1 MDNLNQKIGILG
13 GGQLGKMLLQAGS
26 ILDFDIR
33 IMEQDAD
40 CPAASLTSKFHKGKI
55 TDYQDVVAFGEDC
68 DIVTIEI
75 ENVNNQA
82 LAQLESSGK
91 KVYPSS
97 FSLGIIKDKGNQKTF
112 YQTNNLPTSKF
123 KLFGEAS
130 EIVEALRNEELSL
143 PFVQKS
149 RTEGYDGKG
158 VQVINTMDDLHKL
171 FDTPSVVEDL
181 VDIDKEIAVIIA
193 RRPSGQ
199 IVAFP
204 PVEMHFHK
212 EANLVD
218 YLFSPSSLTQAQ
230 EEEATKLAKTIGE
243 KLEIIGLLA
252 VELFL
257 TKSGEI
263 LINEVAPRP
272 HNSGHH
278 SIEACNISQY
288 EMHLRALCD
297 LPLLSPKLTKS
308 AVMLNILGSP
318 GYSGPVIYEGLE
330 ECLATDGV
338 HVHIYGKKETKPF
351 RKLGHVTIAAD
362 TVQEA
367 IDKAQF
373 VKSTLKAIS

>member
-1 MDNLNQKIGILG
+1 MNILNQKIGILG

-33 IMEQDAD
+33 ILENNFD
-40 CPAASLTSKFHKGKI
+40 CPAAKQTSQFYKGNI
-55 TDYQDVVAFGEDC
+55 TDFQDVVAFGKDC

-75 ENVNNQA
+75 EHVNLQA
-82 LAQLESSGK
+82 LAHLESLGK

-97 FSLGIIKDKGNQKTF
+97 SSLGIIKDKGNQKTF

-158 VQVINTMDDLHKL
+158 VQVINTMDDIHKL

-193 RRPSGQ
+193 RRPSSQ